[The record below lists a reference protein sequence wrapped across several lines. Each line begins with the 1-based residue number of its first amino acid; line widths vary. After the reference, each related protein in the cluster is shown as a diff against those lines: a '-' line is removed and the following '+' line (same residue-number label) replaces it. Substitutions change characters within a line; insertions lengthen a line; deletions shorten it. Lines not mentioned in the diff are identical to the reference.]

1 MAIDQE
7 TFNIVQSTVHR
18 FVMDRLVPSEDQ
30 VEETD
35 EVPADNRSRYE
46 SCWVVWVL
54 RHSVWNLTNKVERF
68 YREVRWLR
76 LYKGTRQIQQ
86 RLIGRQLM
94 KD

>member
-1 MAIDQE
+1 MGVA
-7 TFNIVQSTVHR
+7 
-18 FVMDRLVPSEDQ
+18 FVGGVGWTLTEDQ

-68 YREVRWLR
+68 YREVR
-76 LYKGTRQIQQ
+76 
-86 RLIGRQLM
+86 
-94 KD
+94 